1 MDGAAPPQSPWS
13 DEPVT
18 LPCGGETLARCAVC
32 GTGFIPASH
41 LSRTCGASCRAALTA
56 RTDAAR
62 SARTHATH
70 RSYRLAGMA
79 LRAAGIDPAT
89 VPALATLRGRGD
101 VDGWRAL
108 VGLPPERRG
117 SPAPAASRAP
127 GGAPVGAQPEHVAW
141 GLALDGLPTDVSARL
156 VHGLVSRL
164 VAASHTQVA
173 RWSLAMPSGARAAGW
188 GVVLYRREDA
198 ERLAGRVESV
208 RLGTRAAQL
217 RVGSIVR
224 LRAPAM
230 IEPGRYRVTLDA
242 VTPVSHLV
250 DGRTR
255 AIYAP
260 TVQTILGAAG
270 DITQRLGLRVGT
282 MHAERVMCETAPER
296 VTLGGHMGSVPGWV
310 GRVTVECNAPL
321 AWALACARHTG
332 LGGRV
337 AFGMGRVRI
346 TVERA

>member
-32 GTGFIPASH
+32 GAGFIPASH

-56 RTDAAR
+56 RTNAER
-62 SARTHATH
+62 SKRTHAAN

-89 VPALATLRGRGD
+89 IPSLASLRGRGD

-108 VGLPPERRG
+108 VGL
-117 SPAPAASRAP
+117 SPAPTAPRAP
-127 GGAPVGAQPEHVAW
+127 WGAPVGQQPEHVAW
-141 GLALDGLPTDVSARL
+141 GLAFDGLPTDVSARL

-164 VAASHTQVA
+164 VAASHAQVA

-217 RVGSIVR
+217 RVGSVVR

-260 TVQTILGAAG
+260 TAQTITGALGDVA
-270 DITQRLGLRVGT
+270 QRLGVSTGRIHVAAVECAT
-282 MHAERVMCETAPER
+282 VPDR
-296 VTLGGHMGSVPGWV
+296 VTLGGHMGSVLGWV
-310 GRVTVECNAPL
+310 GRITVECNAPA
-321 AWALACARHTG
+321 AWLLACARHTG

-337 AFGMGRVRI
+337 AFGMGRVRVS
-346 TVERA
+346 T